1 MGSLCTTEQVELE
14 AIPKEPIITESKS
27 TINKYEA
34 AFLNIIRSITI
45 PDVNVKVLLTFNRQQ
60 RLDSLSV
67 FMYNVISDIFE
78 LKLVANDTTVPFES
92 YYGFM

>member
-45 PDVNVKVLLTFNRQQ
+45 PDVNVKVLLTFNR
-60 RLDSLSV
+60 
-67 FMYNVISDIFE
+67 
-78 LKLVANDTTVPFES
+78 
-92 YYGFM
+92 